1 MKAIFLTQ
9 YGAAEK
15 AFEIRE
21 TPDPAMKDRQVT
33 VAVEGFGLNFAD
45 VMARNGLYR
54 EAPPLPCVLGY
65 EVVGRVEK
73 VGADVDSSWIGE
85 RVLAFTR
92 FGGYAEKVVTDHRG
106 LVPLPDDLDI
116 DRATTMGT
124 QYATAYYAI
133 MHCQTLLPGDV
144 VLVHAAAG
152 GVGLAL
158 VQMAKHLGCTVV
170 GTAGSQ
176 KKLDFLKQQGVD
188 FAINYREEDYAE
200 VAKKWLNGRRFTATF
215 NALAGKTIKKD
226 YALLGSGGTVVCFGA
241 ATRMGKSGG
250 LFANL
255 MLLLQTGFYSPL
267 FMMMKS
273 KSIVGLNMLKLAD
286 NRPDI
291 VQHCL
296 NRVMELYV
304 DGTLD
309 PVPGQIFS
317 AEKIADAHAALE
329 SRSSI
334 GKVAVRW

>member
-9 YGAAEK
+9 YGAADK

-21 TPDPAMKDRQVT
+21 TPDPEMKDRQVT

-73 VGADVDSSWIGE
+73 CGADADPSWMGK

-124 QYATAYYAI
+124 QYATAYYAM
-133 MHCQTLLPGDV
+133 MHCREFLPGDTV
-144 VLVHAAAG
+144 MIHAAAG

-158 VQMAKHLGCTVV
+158 VQLAKHFGCKVI

-176 KKLDFLKQQGVD
+176 EKLDFLKKQGVD
-188 FAINYREEDYAE
+188 CAINYRDQDYVE
-200 VAKKWLNGRRFTATF
+200 VARKWLDGTRLSATF
-215 NALAGKTIKKD
+215 NALAGKSVKRD
-226 YALLGSGGTVVCFGA
+226 FSLLGSGGTVVCYGA
-241 ATRMGKSGG
+241 ASRMGKSGG

-255 MLLLQTGFYSPL
+255 GLLLKTGFYSPL

-296 NRVMELYV
+296 NRVMEIYL
-304 DGTLD
+304 DGAIN
-309 PVPGQIFS
+309 PVSGQIFA
-317 AEKIADAHAALE
+317 AEKIGDAHAALE
-329 SRSSI
+329 NRSSI

>member
-21 TPDPAMKDRQVT
+21 TPDPEMKDRQVT

-73 VGADVDSSWIGE
+73 VGADVDPAWIGK

-176 KKLDFLKQQGVD
+176 QKLDFLKQQGVD

-200 VAKKWLNGRRFTATF
+200 AAKKWLGKRRFTSTF

-255 MLLLQTGFYSPL
+255 MLLLQTGFHSPL

-304 DGTLD
+304 DGAIN
-309 PVPGQIFS
+309 PVSGQIFP
-317 AEKIADAHAALE
+317 AEKIGDAHAALE

>member
-1 MKAIFLTQ
+1 MKAIFLTR
-9 YGAAEK
+9 YGKADE

-21 TPDPAMKDRQVT
+21 TSDPEMKSRQVT
-33 VAVEGFGLNFAD
+33 VATEGFGLNFAD

-73 VGADVDSSWIGE
+73 TGADVDPSWMGK

-106 LVPLPDDLDI
+106 LVPLPDELDI
-116 DRATTMGT
+116 DRATTLGT
-124 QYATAYYAI
+124 QYATAYYALL
-133 MHCQTLLPGDV
+133 HCRELLPGDT

-158 VQMAKHLGCTVV
+158 LQLAKHLGCRVI

-176 KKLDFLKQQGVD
+176 EKIDFLKKQGVD
-188 FAINYREEDYAE
+188 YAINYRAEDYEAA
-200 VAKKWLNGRRFTATF
+200 AKKWLKDVRLTATF

-226 YALLGSGGTVVCFGA
+226 YRLIGSGGTVVCFGA
-241 ATRMGKSGG
+241 ASRMGSSGG
-250 LFANL
+250 MLANIK
-255 MLLLQTGFYSPL
+255 LLLNTGFYSPL

-273 KSIVGLNMLKLAD
+273 KSVVGVNMLKLAD
-286 NRPDI
+286 NRPDL

-296 NRVMELYV
+296 NRVMELY
-304 DGTLD
+304 TQSAIN
-309 PVPGQIFS
+309 PVSGQIF
-317 AEKIADAHAALE
+317 AADQIAGAHAALE
-329 SRSSI
+329 NRSSI

>member
-9 YGAAEK
+9 YGAADK

-21 TPDPAMKDRQVT
+21 TPDPEMKDRQVT

-54 EAPPLPCVLGY
+54 EAPPLPCILGY

-73 VGADVDSSWIGE
+73 TGVDVDPSWIGK

-106 LVPLPDDLDI
+106 LVPLPDDLDV

-124 QYATAYYAI
+124 QYATAYYAM
-133 MHCQTLLPGDV
+133 MHCREFLPGDTV
-144 VLVHAAAG
+144 MIHAAAG

-158 VQMAKHLGCTVV
+158 VQLAKHFGCKVI

-176 KKLDFLKQQGVD
+176 EKLDFLKKQGVD
-188 FAINYREEDYAE
+188 CAINYRKEDFADA
-200 VAKKWLNGRRFTATF
+200 AKKWLNGTRLSATF
-215 NALAGKTIKKD
+215 NALAGISIKKD
-226 YALLGSGGTVVCFGA
+226 FSLLGSGGTVVCYGA
-241 ATRMGKSGG
+241 ASRMGKSGG

-255 MLLLQTGFYSPL
+255 GLLLKTGFHSPL

-273 KSIVGLNMLKLAD
+273 KTIVGLNMLKLAD
-286 NRPDI
+286 NRPDV

-304 DGTLD
+304 DGAIN
-309 PVPGQIFS
+309 PVSGQIFD
-317 AEKIADAHAALE
+317 ADNIGEAHAAHE
-329 SRSSI
+329 NRSSI

>member
-1 MKAIFLTQ
+1 MKAIFLNQ
-9 YGAAEK
+9 YGAADK

-21 TPDPAMKDRQVT
+21 TPEPAMKDRQVT

-54 EAPPLPCVLGY
+54 EAPPLPCILGY

-73 VGADVDSSWIGE
+73 TGADVDPGWIGK

-106 LVPLPDDLDI
+106 LVPLPDDLGI

-124 QYATAYYAI
+124 QYATAYYAM
-133 MHCQTLLPGDV
+133 MHCRELLPGDT

-158 VQMAKHLGCTVV
+158 VQLAKHFRCKVI
-170 GTAGSQ
+170 GTAGSAE
-176 KKLDFLKQQGVD
+176 KIEFLKKQGVD
-188 FAINYREEDYAE
+188 CAINYRAEDYEAA
-200 VAKKWLNGRRFTATF
+200 AKKWLNGVRLSATF

-226 YALLGSGGTVVCFGA
+226 YGLIGSGGAVVCFGA
-241 ATRMGKSGG
+241 ASRMGSSGG
-250 LFANL
+250 MLANL
-255 MLLLQTGFYSPL
+255 KLLLSTGFFSPL

-273 KSIVGLNMLKLAD
+273 KTVVGLNMLKLAD
-286 NRPDI
+286 NRPDV

-304 DGTLD
+304 DGAIN
-309 PVPGQIFS
+309 PVSGQIFP

-329 SRSSI
+329 NRSSI

>member
-21 TPDPAMKDRQVT
+21 TPDPEMKDRQVT

-54 EAPPLPCVLGY
+54 EAPPLPCILGY

-73 VGADVDSSWIGE
+73 TGADVDPSWVGK

-106 LVPLPDDLDI
+106 LVPIPDELDI
-116 DRATTMGT
+116 DRATTLGT

-133 MHCQTLLPGDV
+133 MHCRELLPGDT

-158 VQMAKHLGCTVV
+158 VQLARHFGCKVI
-170 GTAGSQ
+170 GTAGSPE
-176 KKLDFLKQQGVD
+176 KIEFLKKQGVD
-188 FAINYREEDYAE
+188 CAINYRAEDYA
-200 VAKKWLNGRRFTATF
+200 VAMAKWLNGTRLSATF
-215 NALAGKTIKKD
+215 NALAGSTIKKD
-226 YALLGSGGTVVCFGA
+226 YNLLGSGGTLVCFGA
-241 ATRMGKSGG
+241 ATRMGSKGG
-250 LFANL
+250 VFANL
-255 MLLLQTGFYSPL
+255 KLLLQTGFYSPL

-273 KSIVGLNMLKLAD
+273 KSVVGVNMLKLAD
-286 NRPDI
+286 NRPDV

-304 DGTLD
+304 EGAIN
-309 PVPGQIFS
+309 PVSGQILP
-317 AEKIADAHAALE
+317 AEKIADAHRALE
-329 SRSSI
+329 GRSSI